1 MYSVET
7 DIKQSV
13 ADLVMNSTSQES
25 SKELVLFNY
34 REKYLPLKLNN
45 IEKWF
50 LKQGKAKWKWLCNF
64 MSLCTE
70 LLSYISSIS
79 RLIFDKTLKKD
90 IQLHLL
96 KWDLT
101 IYNYV
106 MFHILWMFLLSWNKK
121 SSYNKQLYWWKMV
134 CSYS

>member
-96 KWDLT
+96 K
-101 IYNYV
+101 
-106 MFHILWMFLLSWNKK
+106 
-121 SSYNKQLYWWKMV
+121 
-134 CSYS
+134 